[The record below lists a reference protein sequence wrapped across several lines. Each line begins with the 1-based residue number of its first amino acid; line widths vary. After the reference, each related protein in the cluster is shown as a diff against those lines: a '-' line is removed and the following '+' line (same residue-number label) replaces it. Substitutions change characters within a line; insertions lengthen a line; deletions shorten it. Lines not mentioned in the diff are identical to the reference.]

1 MNKNIVILMLSFVL
15 FSYCTNSNSKP
26 AEKQEGT
33 EIVSNDTIGTLSF
46 AKTVHNFGT
55 IDKDKKV
62 SFRFEFE
69 NLGNEPVLIQD
80 VSTTCGCTASE
91 WSKAPVEKGQKGF
104 ITVIFNPKNRAG
116 TFNKSIF
123 VKSTAPAPN
132 DVILLKIKGEID
144 N

>member
-1 MNKNIVILMLSFVL
+1 MNKNIVVLILSLIL
-15 FSYCTNSNSKP
+15 FSYCTNSKSKSV
-26 AEKQEGT
+26 EKQEGA
-33 EIVSNDTIGTLSF
+33 EIVHNDTIGTLYF

-55 IDKDKKV
+55 ISEEKKV

-69 NLGNEPVLIQD
+69 NLGDEPVLIQD

-91 WSKAPVEKGQKGF
+91 WSKAPIGKGKKGF

-116 TFNKSIF
+116 AFSKSAF
-123 VKSTAPAPN
+123 VKLSASAPN